1 MVQLKNLQTQIKELE
16 EQEVSLQSQIE
27 MPPKSGQ

>member
-1 MVQLKNLQTQIKELE
+1 MDEIQQLKNQIKELE
-16 EQEVSLQSQIE
+16 EQEVSLQAQIE